1 MASLASTRFASRDNT
16 GRMRMLVL
24 VAAIILV
31 TGGFLSGVYRFGQNL
46 KTEYRATDEAGAF
59 IAANL
64 DHELDLR
71 RQYLETLADEA
82 SELLSGRYTLNLDIT
97 RYLKPT
103 ADQQSYQLALL
114 PGFGPDDQGLLTGH
128 GAPPEHGSPQAHEMS
143 MALGLTPM
151 FRALKQRDVHLP
163 WVYYRS
169 EAGFVYFYP
178 PPDIKTG
185 ALHLYRAQDLAARTY
200 TEAGPT
206 ANPARTTV
214 WSAVYDDTAGKGKIV
229 TVSKPLYDHGQFM
242 GVLSVDVRLQTLVDT
257 LKVRHIRHATE
268 SLVDKSNGVN
278 LLQPD
283 NPLLPAGVLG
293 AARGQAVGS
302 GDTRYLVYPLKSA
315 NWLLVVEVDHHAM
328 LLQAFRVTLLLVG
341 ATIASMGCV
350 VLLLLLVR
358 AMRDM
363 QDMSIRDGLTGLFN
377 RRHFDDIAQREVAHS
392 QRNGQ
397 WLGMAILDI
406 DHFKKYND
414 FYGHQGGD
422 QTLQRV
428 ASTLRSTV
436 KRATDGVFRV
446 GGEEFAVLV
455 QLNDPRHLAGLM
467 DNICEAVRAL
477 AIAHEK
483 SSWGKVT
490 ISLGA
495 TLIGPDNALALDTA
509 YREADAALYEAK
521 TSGRNRYML
530 SPAAT
535 RYASQS
541 EPDEGVQHE

>member
-1 MASLASTRFASRDNT
+1 MASLASTRFASRDST

-31 TGGFLSGVYRFGQNL
+31 TGGLLSGVYRFAQNL
-46 KTEYRATDEAGAF
+46 KTEYRGTSEAGAF
-59 IAANL
+59 IAATL

-97 RYLKPT
+97 RYLQPGPEK
-103 ADQQSYQLALL
+103 QGYQLARL
-114 PGFGPDDQGLLTGH
+114 PGFGPADQGLLTGS
-128 GAPPEHGSPQAHEMS
+128 GAIPQTGSPEAHEMS
-143 MALGLTPM
+143 MAMGLTPM
-151 FRALKQRDVHLP
+151 FRALKRRDVHLP

-169 EAGFVYFYP
+169 ENDFVYVYP
-178 PPDIKTG
+178 PPETPDG
-185 ALHLYRAQDLAARTY
+185 EARFYHVQDLAARTY
-200 TEAGPT
+200 AHAGPA
-206 ANPARTTV
+206 ANPTRTTV
-214 WSAVYDDTAGKGKIV
+214 WSAVYDDAVGKGKIV
-229 TVSKPLYDHGQFM
+229 TVSKPLYDHGRFM
-242 GVLSVDVRLQTLVDT
+242 GVLNVDLALQTLVNT

-268 SLVDKSNGVN
+268 SLVGKESGIN

-283 NPLLPAGVLG
+283 SAVLPASIL
-293 AARGQAVGS
+293 AAPRGQPVGS

-315 NWLLVVEVDHHAM
+315 NWSLVLEVDHRAM
-328 LLQAFRVTLLLVG
+328 LWQAFRATLLLVG
-341 ATIASMGCV
+341 AIIASLACV

-363 QDMSIRDGLTGLFN
+363 QEMSIRDGLTGLFN
-377 RRHFDDIAQREVAHS
+377 RRHFDEIAQREVAHS

-422 QTLQRV
+422 DALQQV
-428 ASTLRSTV
+428 AGALRNAV
-436 KRATDGVFRV
+436 RRATDGVFRV

-455 QLNDPRHLAGLM
+455 QLNDPQHLASLM
-467 DNICEAVRAL
+467 AQICEAVRVL
-477 AIAHEK
+477 VIPHEK

-495 TLIGPDNALALDTA
+495 TLIGPDNPLPLDTA
-509 YREADAALYEAK
+509 YREADEALYEAK
-521 TSGRNRYML
+521 TAGRNRYML
-530 SPAAT
+530 SPAAA
-535 RYASQS
+535 RYAPAL
-541 EPDEGVQHE
+541 EPGEGTQHE